1 MTEIEFT
8 EQEVYDMANGFRY
21 PAEIRAKFVAALPPE
36 PCGHV
41 CPCTSDDE
49 CPHDCDCEAS

>member
-21 PAEIRAKFVAALPPE
+21 PAEIRAKFVAALPPD
-36 PCGHV
+36 PCGHI
-41 CPCTSDDE
+41 CSCTSDE
-49 CPHDCDCEAS
+49 CPHGCPYEES

>member
-8 EQEVYDMANGFRY
+8 DDEIAAMAYGYSYDA
-21 PAEIRAKFVAALPPE
+21 AIRAKFVAALPPE

-41 CPCTSDDE
+41 CSCTSDDE
-49 CPHDCDCEAS
+49 CPHECPCEES